1 MIITDNNIDLNP
13 LVSSIRSDKS
23 IMYNYNLTKSESSIH
38 SRKLKKVKHF
48 RKPVKNNKISYL
60 NNKLNLK

>member
-1 MIITDNNIDLNP
+1 MIITDNNIDTSP

-23 IMYNYNLTKSESSIH
+23 IMYNYNLTKSERSIH
-38 SRKLKKVKHF
+38 SRKLKRVKRF

-60 NNKLNLK
+60 NDKLNFK